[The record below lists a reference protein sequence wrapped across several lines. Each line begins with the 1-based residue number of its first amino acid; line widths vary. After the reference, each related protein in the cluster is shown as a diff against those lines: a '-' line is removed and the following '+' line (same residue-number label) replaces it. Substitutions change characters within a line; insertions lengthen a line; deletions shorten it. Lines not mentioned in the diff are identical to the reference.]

1 MSAPSSSCRAFP
13 SASIRFR
20 TGCASS
26 CRRQALGR
34 LTLAR
39 IRHGHFYGLRP
50 EFRESWHVRKGEAG
64 GGALLDEGVHAAD
77 LLAWL
82 FGVPEHVVAH
92 VSHAALGLE
101 VEDVGVAVFS
111 WPSGLVGRSHVEL
124 HVRRRGYVDRALRH
138 RRQPARVR
146 RGPRV
151 TRYHRGGIRPALSN
165 RSRTQALGNRRCGAA
180 LQARRVPPAECA
192 GVRRRAHARPA
203 AADHD
208 RRRDWRPAA

>member
-1 MSAPSSSCRAFP
+1 MQAH
-13 SASIRFR
+13 
-20 TGCASS
+20 
-26 CRRQALGR
+26 ALGR

-111 WPSGLVGRSHVEL
+111 WSSGLVAEVSRASRSPPRI
-124 HVRRRGYVDRALRH
+124 RRSSLRH

-146 RGPRV
+146 RGPSSRDITEAGLV
-151 TRYHRGGIRPALSN
+151 RLYRTGTEPRRWETIDMVPRFKLGEFHQQNALAFVAALS
-165 RSRTQALGNRRCGAA
+165 RGLAPPITIDDRTGGG
-180 LQARRVPPAECA
+180 P
-192 GVRRRAHARPA
+192 
-203 AADHD
+203 HD
-208 RRRDWRPAA
+208 RCCVPRGRIGPAGRHFI